1 MQPYIDRTKETISAI
16 TKTIKEQKLSDS
28 VHFGL
33 VSFRSNIKATPGLEY
48 TSKIYVKPGEATD
61 EKQFKEKLNTLNQ
74 AKVSSKYFDED
85 SLQVLTLL

>member
-48 TSKIYVKPGEATD
+48 TSKIYVNLV
-61 EKQFKEKLNTLNQ
+61 KLQ
-74 AKVSSKYFDED
+74 MKAF
-85 SLQVLTLL
+85 